1 MHCIGCTLA
10 PILSEPF
17 MTRRSL
23 LQPPS
28 DLPPPFE
35 RELAYLTNLED
46 RDFIYVA
53 YAYWAVG
60 LYVFVVVFLALVAF
74 FFDPRHQDLR
84 PMETQCP
91 VVPCSGLVVVLFFYL
106 FAAVAMEIIYSQLI
120 AAFVLLLGHNK
131 TVAAYVTSLFW
142 AAFSTVRGVSIM
154 WLKQRGSFSVL
165 LCCNVF
171 LVAVT
176 GLNSVFGYQTR
187 VMWIGT
193 ALAAACMAPVMP
205 STLLLLHDYSGV
217 SVGKFTLAVFT
228 VGVSSALAPLYL
240 GAELESEPM
249 LFHYT
254 LAALAVLSLLLV
266 LAGRTLGLCFC
277 LPAPTLVELVD
288 QTHSNYSRLSYIFA
302 ARSSG
307 ELLGSLIA
315 GAKLTDETTLHKLRL
330 LILLGACACPVL
342 VIVII
347 QLGGYAGV
355 AYLVSAASLVAA
367 SLLPFCCRR
376 KQQRLEELAETGT
389 TAPQTQRAQLKPSHE
404 YFIRALGLSVL
415 FLTSGSHLALGQL
428 LGAFSATFSETGTVD
443 SKLVTSLFYG
453 SSLVV
458 SAMAGVLRA
467 SSFWPLV
474 VAQSGAVLGAILLTS
489 LPGLWALHF
498 LAAGLLGSSLSCALA
513 FEPPMDAMRKIPT
526 LRTTTQHMGEMLVC
540 LVLGASLDDEDSRA
554 FGIRTCVVV
563 ALALTLLLALWSTTV
578 RRRRDTVAPPS
589 DEARNDRREVD
600 PATSVARPDG
610 TTTWYVQETD
620 PSINRNA
627 TAPEPPA
634 CVPTDKGGVR
644 P

>member
-1 MHCIGCTLA
+1 GGRPLSASGPSTGACHC
-10 PILSEPF
+10 
-17 MTRRSL
+17 L
-23 LQPPS
+23 LRHGPVLLPTGAYTGGAGRPNPLQL
-28 DLPPPFE
+28 LPP
-35 RELAYLTNLED
+35 
-46 RDFIYVA
+46 
-53 YAYWAVG
+53 
-60 LYVFVVVFLALVAF
+60 VV
-74 FFDPRHQDLR
+74 H
-84 PMETQCP
+84 
-91 VVPCSGLVVVLFFYL
+91 
-106 FAAVAMEIIYSQLI
+106 
-120 AAFVLLLGHNK
+120 
-131 TVAAYVTSLFW
+131 
-142 AAFSTVRGVSIM
+142 
-154 WLKQRGSFSVL
+154 
-165 LCCNVF
+165 LC
-171 LVAVT
+171 
-176 GLNSVFGYQTR
+176 
-187 VMWIGT
+187 
-193 ALAAACMAPVMP
+193 
-205 STLLLLHDYSGV
+205 
-217 SVGKFTLAVFT
+217 
-228 VGVSSALAPLYL
+228 
-240 GAELESEPM
+240 
-249 LFHYT
+249 
-254 LAALAVLSLLLV
+254 
-266 LAGRTLGLCFC
+266 
-277 LPAPTLVELVD
+277 
-288 QTHSNYSRLSYIFA
+288 

-307 ELLGSLIA
+307 ELLGSLIGEKLLSHRSGEAVLSGSLVLAAAGAVGVPWCRWLPVLILAFTATGIALGAAKRA

-458 SAMAGVLRA
+458 NAMAGVLRA

-498 LAAGLLGSSLSCALA
+498 LAAGLLGSSLSCALP

-540 LVLGASLDDEDSRA
+540 LVLGASLDNEDSRA

-589 DEARNDRREVD
+589 DEGRNDRREVD
-600 PATSVARPDG
+600 PATSVARADG

-627 TAPEPPA
+627 TAPESPA